1 MQRRAFVHA
10 LGASLA
16 TGPWASRVMGSPRRL
31 NRIGLELY
39 SVRDAMGRDPD
50 GTLAAVRAMGYT
62 DVELLW
68 SFGNFGRTTE
78 QVRAA
83 LDHEGLRAPSAHI
96 SPISLFVGW
105 NRSLEIAHRLGHE
118 YLIVPSFTG
127 ETSGTLDDWREWAD
141 RFNTA
146 GAAAR
151 RAGIW
156 LAFHNEA
163 DHMPLIDG
171 KVPYDVFV
179 ERTDPKVVRLQLDV
193 GNMVIGAAIRS
204 PIYSA
209 TASGIGAFILKTS
222 SRTAR
227 TTPCWARGRW
237 TSSACWLPF
246 RTSTTSSATWS
257 RKAWKMRSAARGRTA
272 SFSRRWSSRLPGL
285 PPTEVHWLAARTAGE
300 AKLMRRAAAMCS
312 SRIRASA
319 SSYPQR
325 AQGRAPVKSGRA
337 MPEQAA
343 PRALDRTSLVPAPSA
358 CTAPT

>member
-1 MQRRAFVHA
+1 MTGRRDFVKTLGAAA
-10 LGASLA
+10 LGYAVRPRAPS
-16 TGPWASRVMGSPRRL
+16 PDSRTPFRTL

-39 SVRDAMGRDPD
+39 SVRDAMHKDPD

-68 SFGNFGRTTE
+68 SFGNFGRSTE

-83 LDHEGLRAPSAHI
+83 LDREGLRAPSAHI

-193 GNMVIGAAIRS
+193 GNMVIGGGDPFAYLQRYRERYWSFHLKDVVPDRS
-204 PIYSA
+204 HD
-209 TASGIGAFILKTS
+209 TVLGTGTVDL
-222 SRTAR
+222 
-227 TTPCWARGRW
+227 
-237 TSSACWLPF
+237 SACWPPF
-246 RTSTTSSATWS
+246 RTSTTSSATSS
-257 RKAWKMRSAARGRTA
+257 RKAKRTRSAARGRTA
-272 SFSRRWSSRLPGL
+272 NS
-285 PPTEVHWLAARTAGE
+285 
-300 AKLMRRAAAMCS
+300 
-312 SRIRASA
+312 
-319 SSYPQR
+319 
-325 AQGRAPVKSGRA
+325 
-337 MPEQAA
+337 
-343 PRALDRTSLVPAPSA
+343 
-358 CTAPT
+358 

>member
-1 MQRRAFVHA
+1 MTGRRAFVNA
-10 LGASLA
+10 LGPAALGWVVPPRAASPDPR
-16 TGPWASRVMGSPRRL
+16 GPFRTLG
-31 NRIGLELY
+31 RIGLELY
-39 SVRDAMGRDPD
+39 SVRDAMHKDPER
-50 GTLAAVRAMGYT
+50 TLAAVRAMGYT
-62 DVELLW
+62 EVELLW

-156 LAFHNEA
+156 LAFHNEP

-193 GNMVIGAAIRS
+193 GNMVMWGGGPFAYLQRYRDRYWSFHLKDVIPDRS
-204 PIYSA
+204 HD
-209 TASGIGAFILKTS
+209 TVLGTGTVDFK
-222 SRTAR
+222 
-227 TTPCWARGRW
+227 
-237 TSSACWLPF
+237 
-246 RTSTTSSATWS
+246 
-257 RKAWKMRSAARGRTA
+257 
-272 SFSRRWSSRLPGL
+272 RL
-285 PPTEVHWLAARTAGE
+285 LAAVPDIDRDFCCVEQEGQGVPRGSAGKDCE
-300 AKLMRRAAAMCS
+300 FLK
-312 SRIRASA
+312 IF
-319 SSYPQR
+319 
-325 AQGRAPVKSGRA
+325 
-337 MPEQAA
+337 EF
-343 PRALDRTSLVPAPSA
+343 
-358 CTAPT
+358 